1 MKKDLSQWG
10 RKTKKGLKV
19 EISAEGI
26 EKALEAGKADYDKR
40 QRDMEVC
47 VFTHL
52 IGGVLYGGKEQVP
65 NNGVSINRLFE
76 ILSTQTYQNM
86 FKSSMRNYCTDEV
99 PSDFMRKLY
108 DQYLAWRKQHESYLK
123 RTTENRACNSLNDR
137 PELGEL
143 DEKAWNFPKKK

>member
-1 MKKDLSQWG
+1 MKKDLNQWG

-86 FKSSMRNYCTDEV
+86 FKSSMKNYCTD
-99 PSDFMRKLY
+99 
-108 DQYLAWRKQHESYLK
+108 
-123 RTTENRACNSLNDR
+123 
-137 PELGEL
+137 
-143 DEKAWNFPKKK
+143 